1 MLSILFIAIILVFC
15 IDLSGAMDKA
25 NRWVWSKLYKGIKYI
40 DWTIPLFGCSLCCT
54 WWASLLY
61 ILVTGQLSFL
71 MIAYIALI
79 AFMTP
84 IIKDIMI
91 LLKDASTKLI
101 DVIYKLIN

>member
-25 NRWVWSKLYKGIKYI
+25 NRLVWSKLYKGIKYT
-40 DWTIPLFGCSLCCT
+40 DWTIPLLGCSLCCT

-101 DVIYKLIN
+101 DVIYRLIN

>member
-25 NRWVWSKLYKGIKYI
+25 NRWVWSKLYKGIKYT

-61 ILVTGQLSFL
+61 ISVTGQLSFL

-91 LLKDASTKLI
+91 LLKDTSTKLI

>member
-1 MLSILFIAIILVFC
+1 MFNLLIIAIIIVFC
-15 IDLSGAMDKA
+15 IDLSGGMDHL
-25 NRWVWSKLYKGIKYI
+25 NRWVWSKLYKGIKYV
-40 DWTIPLFGCSLCCT
+40 DWSIPLFGCSLCMT
-54 WWASLLY
+54 WWIGLLY
-61 ILVTGQLSFL
+61 ILITSQFSIL
-71 MIAYIALI
+71 MVGYIALL

>member
-1 MLSILFIAIILVFC
+1 M
-15 IDLSGAMDKA
+15 
-25 NRWVWSKLYKGIKYI
+25 
-40 DWTIPLFGCSLCCT
+40 
-54 WWASLLY
+54 
-61 ILVTGQLSFL
+61 TGQLSFL

>member
-1 MLSILFIAIILVFC
+1 M
-15 IDLSGAMDKA
+15 
-25 NRWVWSKLYKGIKYI
+25 
-40 DWTIPLFGCSLCCT
+40 PLFGCSLCCT

-91 LLKDASTKLI
+91 LLKDAATKLI

>member
-25 NRWVWSKLYKGIKYI
+25 NRWVWSKLYPRVKYT
-40 DWTIPLFGCSLCCT
+40 DWSIPLFGCSLCCT

-84 IIKDIMI
+84 VIKDCMI
-91 LLKDASTKLI
+91 LIKDMITKLI
-101 DVIYKLIN
+101 DIVYKYLD